1 MPTVSTIFTTDSVE
15 NRFTSIFTGKTMST
29 AASMTIE
36 ELIEEFDD
44 LGDWADQCEVLI
56 DMGRELPD
64 MPPELKTEES
74 KVHGCQS
81 NVWMVASV
89 SERRIPH
96 DRTDR
101 RQRRDD
107 RPRPADRH
115 HDGLLS
121 AGPLRKSTTQT
132 SKPFSVDSAWTDTS
146 APLERTASAAWSTEF
161 RRSPKKPS
169 HDGWPQR
176 CRRLSC
182 S

>member
-64 MPPELKTEES
+64 MPAELKTEQS

-89 SERRIPH
+89 SEDASKTIELIADSDAMIVRGLLTVIMMVYSGRTAQEIH
-96 DRTDR
+96 DTDIKAIFSR
-101 RQRRDD
+101 LGL
-107 RPRPADRH
+107 DRH
-115 HDGLLS
+115 LSTARKNGLGGMVNRVQTIAKEALS
-121 AGPLRKSTTQT
+121 
-132 SKPFSVDSAWTDTS
+132 
-146 APLERTASAAWSTEF
+146 
-161 RRSPKKPS
+161 
-169 HDGWPQR
+169 
-176 CRRLSC
+176 
-182 S
+182 

>member
-64 MPPELKTEES
+64 MPAELKTEQT

-89 SERRIPH
+89 SEDASKTIELIADSDAMIVRGLLTVIMMVYSGRTAQEIH
-96 DRTDR
+96 DTDIKAIFSR
-101 RQRRDD
+101 LGL
-107 RPRPADRH
+107 DRH
-115 HDGLLS
+115 LSTARKNGLGGMVNRVQTIAKEALS
-121 AGPLRKSTTQT
+121 
-132 SKPFSVDSAWTDTS
+132 
-146 APLERTASAAWSTEF
+146 
-161 RRSPKKPS
+161 
-169 HDGWPQR
+169 
-176 CRRLSC
+176 
-182 S
+182 